1 VSRRADADRSR
12 LRFGDAINVGTLGL
26 RGRRLRST
34 LTALG
39 IAIGIAAMVAML
51 GVTASSEADLA
62 ARLDALGPNLLVVTP
77 GDSITGDA
85 VEFRSVATDMVARIG
100 PVESVASLTPVSATV
115 RRTSYIPEGRTG
127 GIAVVAS
134 DAGLLQPLEA
144 TVADGVFLD
153 EVTQELPVVVLGS
166 VAAERLGIRDVDMSL
181 RVHVSGYDLAVV
193 GILDPVPLAPNI
205 DRSAI
210 IGLGAAASLFDVVE
224 SPLTIYVRTLDDQVD
239 AVRTVLPPTVQPDA
253 PSEVNV
259 SRPSDLLAA
268 QEATEMA
275 FTGLLLGLGAVALLV
290 GGVGIANVM
299 VISVLERR
307 AEIGVR
313 RSLGATRGHI
323 RTQFVVESTL
333 LSGLGGVG
341 GVAIGAAITVG
352 FARSRGWVVAVPLET
367 LSLGIGLA
375 LVIGALAGLYPA
387 AKAARLDPAEAVRPT
402 G

>member
-1 VSRRADADRSR
+1 MSRRADADRSR

-307 AEIGVR
+307 GEIGLR
-313 RSLGATRGHI
+313 RALGATRRHI
-323 RTQFVVESTL
+323 ASQFFGEAL
-333 LSGLGGVG
+333 LLAAIGGAGGV
-341 GVAIGAAITVG
+341 VLG
-352 FARSRGWVVAVPLET
+352 FAATAVYANIKGWET
-367 LSLGIGLA
+367 LVPPVALIGGIAAA
-375 LVIGALAGLYPA
+375 LLIGGIAGLYPA
-387 AKAARLDPAEAVRPT
+387 TRAARLSPTEALRT
-402 G
+402 T